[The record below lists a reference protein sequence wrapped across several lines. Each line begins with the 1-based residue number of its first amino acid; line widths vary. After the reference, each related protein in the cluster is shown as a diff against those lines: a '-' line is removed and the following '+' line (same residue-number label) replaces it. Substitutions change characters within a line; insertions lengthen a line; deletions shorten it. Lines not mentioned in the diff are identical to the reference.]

1 MKYLN
6 ISNSEQMDH
15 ILKCLSEDMIQ
26 DNDDILSPE
35 DIEKL
40 CAEINFEE
48 GIPEVVQSTPSTASP
63 LSDITL
69 GDELNLINILDNE
82 TFSTPLQDIMLD
94 NDYLLQMTSNEPMH
108 TPTFNLDLNLDEIL
122 DQPDFFTQEVS
133 AIAKEIEKVRLC
145 TSSSSNSLLNSFK
158 WCKC

>member
-6 ISNSEQMDH
+6 SEEMDH
-15 ILKCLSEDMIQ
+15 LLKCLSEDMIQ

-48 GIPEVVQSTPSTASP
+48 EIPEAVQSTPLP

-69 GDELNLINILDNE
+69 GDELNLTNILDNE
-82 TFSTPLQDIMLD
+82 TFATPLEDIMLD
-94 NDYLLQMTSNEPMH
+94 NEPMH
-108 TPTFNLDLNLDEIL
+108 TPKFDLDFNLDDIFN
-122 DQPDFFTQEVS
+122 QTDFSTQEVS

-145 TSSSSNSLLNSFK
+145 ISSS
-158 WCKC
+158 

>member
-6 ISNSEQMDH
+6 ISNSEEMDH
-15 ILKCLSEDMIQ
+15 LLKCLSEDMIQ

-48 GIPEVVQSTPSTASP
+48 EIPEVVLSTPLP

-69 GDELNLINILDNE
+69 GDELNLTNIVDNE
-82 TFSTPLQDIMLD
+82 TFATPLQDIMLD
-94 NDYLLQMTSNEPMH
+94 NDLLQMTSNEPMH
-108 TPTFNLDLNLDEIL
+108 TPKFDLDFNLDEIF
-122 DQPDFFTQEVS
+122 DQTDFSTQEVS

-145 TSSSSNSLLNSFK
+145 SSSS
-158 WCKC
+158 

>member
-1 MKYLN
+1 
-6 ISNSEQMDH
+6 MDH
-15 ILKCLSEDMIQ
+15 LLKCLSEDMIQ

-48 GIPEVVQSTPSTASP
+48 EIPEIVPSTPSTALL

-69 GDELNLINILDNE
+69 GDELNLINIIDNE

-94 NDYLLQMTSNEPMH
+94 NDDLLQMTSNEPMH
-108 TPTFNLDLNLDEIL
+108 TPKFDLDFNLDEIL
-122 DQPDFFTQEVS
+122 DQLDFSTQEVS
-133 AIAKEIEKVRLC
+133 AIAKEIEKVR
-145 TSSSSNSLLNSFK
+145 
-158 WCKC
+158 

>member
-1 MKYLN
+1 MLHPIFLFAEDFMKYLN
-6 ISNSEQMDH
+6 ISNSEEMDH
-15 ILKCLSEDMIQ
+15 LLKCLSEDMIQ

-48 GIPEVVQSTPSTASP
+48 EIPEVVQSTPSTALP

-69 GDELNLINILDNE
+69 GDELNLTNILDNE

-108 TPTFNLDLNLDEIL
+108 TPKFDLDFNLDEIL
-122 DQPDFFTQEVS
+122 DQTDFSTQEVS
-133 AIAKEIEKVRLC
+133 AIAKEIEKVRL
-145 TSSSSNSLLNSFK
+145 LQFK
-158 WCKC
+158 